1 MATRAQWNKCKQDTC
16 PMDKY
21 TTENCNMKRK
31 PKYKKIKAWAI
42 VRDSKIGEIDG
53 CFESGNIPP
62 KYFSSAY
69 VPCTIL
75 IDPKYLKGEK

>member
-31 PKYKKIKAWAI
+31 PKYKKIKAWAWI
-42 VRDSKIGEIDG
+42 RDGKVWDACVNKWSITKRLIPCEIRI
-53 CFESGNIPP
+53 N
-62 KYFSSAY
+62 
-69 VPCTIL
+69 T
-75 IDPKYLKGEK
+75 KYLKGGK